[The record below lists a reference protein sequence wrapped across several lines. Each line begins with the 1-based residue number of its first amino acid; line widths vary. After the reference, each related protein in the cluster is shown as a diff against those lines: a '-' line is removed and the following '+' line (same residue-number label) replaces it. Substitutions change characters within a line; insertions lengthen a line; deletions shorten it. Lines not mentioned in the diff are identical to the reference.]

1 MKFSENLKTQ
11 RILNGVKQ
19 EDIAIL
25 CDVTRSAVSNWE
37 NGRRLPQLSTI
48 QTLTKFFNITIEEL
62 MGSDIQFIEYLEK
75 ESIVTPDEPKHFSKI
90 PMIFALLTLVV
101 VTLLTILIVP
111 VVKDKYIN
119 NGNVN
124 EVEYIDAN
132 SISKVSLELKHYDEI
147 ITIEFDEYST
157 YFVNKD
163 IAADNG
169 KIYMIEGL
177 NLSAIFRDDA
187 WGLKKYVQFQICL
200 LNDKFMSFVLKD
212 IIFISYNNYSVIKNN
227 RNELRIHSNNNY
239 TISFY
244 ISNNK
249 YYLDVLQIN

>member
-132 SISKVSLELKHYDEI
+132 SISKVRLLLNYYDE
-147 ITIEFDEYST
+147 TIPVQFDKYPVSSLD
-157 YFVNKD
+157 YG
-163 IAADNG
+163 ICADNG
-169 KIYMIEGL
+169 SVYIIKELFPSIFFKNEGWSFKKFIQCKVQLYSEKICYELLENDININEKY
-177 NLSAIFRDDA
+177 IDDYENN
-187 WGLKKYVQFQICL
+187 KIIIIQKNKTY
-200 LNDKFMSFVLKD
+200 SF
-212 IIFISYNNYSVIKNN
+212 
-227 RNELRIHSNNNY
+227 
-239 TISFY
+239 SFY
-244 ISNNK
+244 ISDSK

>member
-132 SISKVSLELKHYDEI
+132 SISKVKLTLEYYSEI
-147 ITIEFDEYST
+147 VSVD
-157 YFVNKD
+157 FVECMASRMSNE
-163 IAADNG
+163 IQTDNG
-169 KIYMIEGL
+169 KIYIIENLQISELFIVDEWGMDKFVKSKLYIQDKNTYSLTFIEKIDYLTSFNETLNNKDEGL
-177 NLSAIFRDDA
+177 FF
-187 WGLKKYVQFQICL
+187 KIC
-200 LNDKFMSFVLKD
+200 K
-212 IIFISYNNYSVIKNN
+212 NYS
-227 RNELRIHSNNNY
+227 L
-239 TISFY
+239 SFY

>member
-1 MKFSENLKTQ
+1 MKFSENLKKQ

-75 ESIVTPDEPKHFSKI
+75 ESIVTPDEPKHFSKV

-132 SISKVSLELKHYDEI
+132 SISKVSLLLKYYNETVI
-147 ITIEFDEYST
+147 IDFDEFSILIMSEEINT
-157 YFVNKD
+157 
-163 IAADNG
+163 DNG
-169 KIYMIEGL
+169 KVYMINPLET
-177 NLSAIFRDDA
+177 SKIFSHVEWALGDDIHFKVSMYS
-187 WGLKKYVQFQICL
+187 KKVNKSIL
-200 LNDKFMSFVLKD
+200 INK
-212 IIFISYNNYSVIKNN
+212 KNN
-227 RNELRIHSNNNY
+227 FANLIEAKNNINNELTITMREVYS
-239 TISFY
+239 ISFY
-244 ISNNK
+244 ISNSK

>member
-1 MKFSENLKTQ
+1 MKFSENLKKQ

-75 ESIVTPDEPKHFSKI
+75 ESIVTPDEPKHFSKV

-132 SISKVSLELKHYDEI
+132 SISKVSLIL
-147 ITIEFDEYST
+147 EYYNEVVSIDFEE
-157 YFVNKD
+157 YPVSNFEEGCFS
-163 IAADNG
+163 DNG
-169 KIYMIEGL
+169 IVYIIDNL
-177 NLSAIFRDDA
+177 NTNLFFCSKS
-187 WGLKKYVQFQICL
+187 WGSGNYVQYKIVL
-200 LNDKFMSFVLKD
+200 LNEKACYELLDKDMTFSENFRKKIGTVLKL
-212 IIFISYNNYSVIKNN
+212 N
-227 RNELRIHSNNNY
+227 IHQNQKY
-239 TISFY
+239 TFSFY

>member
-132 SISKVSLELKHYDEI
+132 SISKVSLILKYYNETVSVDFEEYSI
-147 ITIEFDEYST
+147 SFFEDQLQTDNNRVYTIEMLDPALFFKKEWGFGKLIHFKIQLFNNDTWCELLNSDI
-157 YFVNKD
+157 VN
-163 IAADNG
+163 
-169 KIYMIEGL
+169 
-177 NLSAIFRDDA
+177 SAISNN
-187 WGLKKYVQFQICL
+187 KET
-200 LNDKFMSFVLKD
+200 
-212 IIFISYNNYSVIKNN
+212 ISIHKNINYSF
-227 RNELRIHSNNNY
+227 
-239 TISFY
+239 SFY
-244 ISNNK
+244 ISDNK

>member
-132 SISKVSLELKHYDEI
+132 SISKVSLQLKYYNETVSVDFIECLASHISNEI
-147 ITIEFDEYST
+147 QT
-157 YFVNKD
+157 
-163 IAADNG
+163 DNG
-169 KIYMIEGL
+169 KIYIIE
-177 NLSAIFRDDA
+177 NLQISEFFIVDEWAKEMLVKSKLYIQNKNTYTLTFIEKRDCITSFNETINNKEELF
-187 WGLKKYVQFQICL
+187 LKTC
-200 LNDKFMSFVLKD
+200 
-212 IIFISYNNYSVIKNN
+212 NNYS
-227 RNELRIHSNNNY
+227 L
-239 TISFY
+239 SFY

>member
-75 ESIVTPDEPKHFSKI
+75 ESIVTPNEPKHFSKI

-132 SISKVSLELKHYDEI
+132 SISKVKLTLEYYSEI
-147 ITIEFDEYST
+147 VSVD
-157 YFVNKD
+157 FVECMASRMSNE
-163 IAADNG
+163 IQTDNG
-169 KIYMIEGL
+169 KIYIIENLQISELFIVDEWGMDKFVKSKLYIQDKNTYSLTFIEKIDYLTSFNETLNNKDEGL
-177 NLSAIFRDDA
+177 FF
-187 WGLKKYVQFQICL
+187 KIC
-200 LNDKFMSFVLKD
+200 K
-212 IIFISYNNYSVIKNN
+212 NYS
-227 RNELRIHSNNNY
+227 L
-239 TISFY
+239 SFY

>member
-124 EVEYIDAN
+124 EVEYIALA
-132 SISKVSLELKHYDEI
+132 KAH
-147 ITIEFDEYST
+147 
-157 YFVNKD
+157 
-163 IAADNG
+163 G
-169 KIYMIEGL
+169 
-177 NLSAIFRDDA
+177 AIP
-187 WGLKKYVQFQICL
+187 
-200 LNDKFMSFVLKD
+200 
-212 IIFISYNNYSVIKNN
+212 
-227 RNELRIHSNNNY
+227 
-239 TISFY
+239 
-244 ISNNK
+244 
-249 YYLDVLQIN
+249 

>member
-75 ESIVTPDEPKHFSKI
+75 ESIVTPNEPKHFSKI

-132 SISKVSLELKHYDEI
+132 SISKVSLILEYFNEVVSIDFVERLASHISNEI
-147 ITIEFDEYST
+147 QT
-157 YFVNKD
+157 
-163 IAADNG
+163 DNG
-169 KIYMIEGL
+169 KIYIIEVL
-177 NLSAIFRDDA
+177 QISKIFFVDEWATEKFVKSKLYIQNKNTYSLTFLETKD
-187 WGLKKYVQFQICL
+187 FDIFFNET
-200 LNDKFMSFVLKD
+200 LNDKDEEFFFKTC
-212 IIFISYNNYSVIKNN
+212 NNYS
-227 RNELRIHSNNNY
+227 L
-239 TISFY
+239 SFY

>member
-132 SISKVSLELKHYDEI
+132 SISKVKLTLEYYNEVVSIDFVERLASHISNEI
-147 ITIEFDEYST
+147 QT
-157 YFVNKD
+157 
-163 IAADNG
+163 DNG
-169 KIYMIEGL
+169 KIYIIENLQISELFIIDEWASKKIVKSKLYFYNKSINSLTFLEKRDFEIFFNETMNNKDEGL
-177 NLSAIFRDDA
+177 FF
-187 WGLKKYVQFQICL
+187 KIC
-200 LNDKFMSFVLKD
+200 K
-212 IIFISYNNYSVIKNN
+212 
-227 RNELRIHSNNNY
+227 NY

>member
-101 VTLLTILIVP
+101 VALLTILIVP
-111 VVKDKYIN
+111 VVKDKYTN

-132 SISKVSLELKHYDEI
+132 SISKVKLTLEYYSEI
-147 ITIEFDEYST
+147 VSVD
-157 YFVNKD
+157 FVECMASRMSNE
-163 IAADNG
+163 IQTDNG
-169 KIYMIEGL
+169 KIYIIENLQISELFIVDEWGMDKFVKSKLYIQNKNTSSLTFIEKIDYITSFNETLNNKDEGL
-177 NLSAIFRDDA
+177 FF
-187 WGLKKYVQFQICL
+187 KIC
-200 LNDKFMSFVLKD
+200 K
-212 IIFISYNNYSVIKNN
+212 NYS
-227 RNELRIHSNNNY
+227 L
-239 TISFY
+239 SFY

>member
-124 EVEYIDAN
+124 EIEYIDAN
-132 SISKVSLELKHYDEI
+132 SISKVNLVLKHYDETISIQFDKYPLSSLNDEIHTDNDNIYI
-147 ITIEFDEYST
+147 IKELLPSLLFKNEGWSFNKLIQCKIQLLNEEICYEILEKDLTLNEKYIEEFENAKT
-157 YFVNKD
+157 VVVRIN
-163 IAADNG
+163 
-169 KIYMIEGL
+169 
-177 NLSAIFRDDA
+177 
-187 WGLKKYVQFQICL
+187 KKYSL
-200 LNDKFMSFVLKD
+200 
-212 IIFISYNNYSVIKNN
+212 
-227 RNELRIHSNNNY
+227 
-239 TISFY
+239 SFY

>member
-132 SISKVSLELKHYDEI
+132 SISKVSLILEYYSEVVSIDFVERLASHISNEI
-147 ITIEFDEYST
+147 QT
-157 YFVNKD
+157 
-163 IAADNG
+163 DNG
-169 KIYMIEGL
+169 KIYIIE
-177 NLSAIFRDDA
+177 NLSFCFIKDYSENSGTSLSECSILSLSDVMTLSAGIFQSILNSGASYLMPHSD
-187 WGLKKYVQFQICL
+187 CL
-200 LNDKFMSFVLKD
+200 L
-212 IIFISYNNYSVIKNN
+212 
-227 RNELRIHSNNNY
+227 
-239 TISFY
+239 
-244 ISNNK
+244 
-249 YYLDVLQIN
+249 

>member
-132 SISKVSLELKHYDEI
+132 SISKVSLMLIYYDEI
-147 ITIEFDEYST
+147 VSVDFEEYPVSYVEKDLHTDNDSIYIINNLDTNLFFINEEWGFSKYIQCKVFLINKNMSSQISNSKILLAEKNHIELE
-157 YFVNKD
+157 NQ
-163 IAADNG
+163 
-169 KIYMIEGL
+169 KII
-177 NLSAIFRDDA
+177 NI
-187 WGLKKYVQFQICL
+187 K
-200 LNDKFMSFVLKD
+200 
-212 IIFISYNNYSVIKNN
+212 KNN
-227 RNELRIHSNNNY
+227 KYLIL
-239 TISFY
+239 FY

>member
-132 SISKVSLELKHYDEI
+132 SISKVNLMLIYYDETVSVDFEEYPVSYVEKDLHTDNDSIYI
-147 ITIEFDEYST
+147 I
-157 YFVNKD
+157 N
-163 IAADNG
+163 
-169 KIYMIEGL
+169 
-177 NLSAIFRDDA
+177 NLDTNLFFWSKE
-187 WGLKKYVQFQICL
+187 WGFGNYVQYKIVL
-200 LNDKFMSFVLKD
+200 LNENICYELLDSDVTFGKNYEEKFRELFKPN
-212 IIFISYNNYSVIKNN
+212 IHQNN
-227 RNELRIHSNNNY
+227 RYS
-239 TISFY
+239 ISFY

>member
-75 ESIVTPDEPKHFSKI
+75 ESIVTPNEPKHFSKI

-132 SISKVSLELKHYDEI
+132 SISKVSLCLLYYNEI
-147 ITIEFDEYST
+147 VPIDFIEYPVSYMNEQVNTDNNKVYIIDNLEVSSLLST
-157 YFVNKD
+157 CK
-163 IAADNG
+163 
-169 KIYMIEGL
+169 
-177 NLSAIFRDDA
+177 
-187 WGLKKYVQFQICL
+187 WGLKKTVNFRL
-200 LNDKFMSFVLKD
+200 HVFVDKINEPITMNNKNYFENFRKLKSLENTELVM
-212 IIFISYNNYSVIKNN
+212 FTHNNYS
-227 RNELRIHSNNNY
+227 L
-239 TISFY
+239 SFY

>member
-132 SISKVSLELKHYDEI
+132 SISKVSLVMRYYNETVSIDFVERLASHISNEI
-147 ITIEFDEYST
+147 QT
-157 YFVNKD
+157 
-163 IAADNG
+163 DNG
-169 KIYMIEGL
+169 KIYIIE
-177 NLSAIFRDDA
+177 NLQISELFIVDEWSTEKFVKSKLYIQNKNTYSLSFIEKIDCITSFNETINN
-187 WGLKKYVQFQICL
+187 KYEEL
-200 LNDKFMSFVLKD
+200 LFKTC
-212 IIFISYNNYSVIKNN
+212 NNYS
-227 RNELRIHSNNNY
+227 L
-239 TISFY
+239 SFY

>member
-75 ESIVTPDEPKHFSKI
+75 ESIATPDEPKHFSKI

-132 SISKVSLELKHYDEI
+132 SISKVRLVLKHYDEI
-147 ITIEFDEYST
+147 ITIVFNEYST
-157 YFVNKD
+157 SYIKNEIHSDNNRLYVINELFPSLFFKNEGWSFKKFIQCKIQLLNEEICYEILEKDLTLNEKYIEEFKNNKA
-163 IAADNG
+163 IIIQKN
-169 KIYMIEGL
+169 KIY
-177 NLSAIFRDDA
+177 
-187 WGLKKYVQFQICL
+187 
-200 LNDKFMSFVLKD
+200 SF
-212 IIFISYNNYSVIKNN
+212 
-227 RNELRIHSNNNY
+227 
-239 TISFY
+239 SFY

>member
-19 EDIAIL
+19 EDIATL

-37 NGRRLPQLSTI
+37 NGRRLPHIDII
-48 QTLTKFFNITIEEL
+48 QSLANFFNVTMEDLLGTDIKYIKQFTKEE
-62 MGSDIQFIEYLEK
+62 
-75 ESIVTPDEPKHFSKI
+75 IVAPNKTKHFSKV

-132 SISKVSLELKHYDEI
+132 SISKVSLILEYYSELVFVGFKEYQVSMLNDELQ
-147 ITIEFDEYST
+147 T
-157 YFVNKD
+157 
-163 IAADNG
+163 DNG
-169 KIYMIEGL
+169 KVYIIECLETSQLFSEVEWSSTKLINFKVSLYDENIKKSVLINKKNYFADFHRVKSNL
-177 NLSAIFRDDA
+177 N
-187 WGLKKYVQFQICL
+187 
-200 LNDKFMSFVLKD
+200 
-212 IIFISYNNYSVIKNN
+212 
-227 RNELRIHSNNNY
+227 NELIVLMDFKYS
-239 TISFY
+239 ISFY
-244 ISNNK
+244 ILDNK
-249 YYLDVLQIN
+249 YYLDVLQI

>member
-19 EDIAIL
+19 EDIATL

-37 NGRRLPQLSTI
+37 NGRRLPHIDII
-48 QTLTKFFNITIEEL
+48 QSLANFFNVTMEDLLGTDIKYVKQLTKEETVA
-62 MGSDIQFIEYLEK
+62 SNK
-75 ESIVTPDEPKHFSKI
+75 TKHFSKV

-132 SISKVSLELKHYDEI
+132 SISKVSLVLTHYDET
-147 ITIEFDEYST
+147 ITLEFKEYLSS
-157 YFVNKD
+157 FLNK
-163 IAADNG
+163 IVPTDNG
-169 KIYMIEGL
+169 RVYMIDNL
-177 NLSAIFRDDA
+177 NMSRLFEDDS
-187 WGLKKYVQFQICL
+187 WGLKEYIQFQVFLSNSKLESFAIKEF
-200 LNDKFMSFVLKD
+200 LN
-212 IIFISYNNYSVIKNN
+212 ISYNNSTVLINS
-227 RNELRIHSNNNY
+227 RNELRIFSDNKY

-249 YYLDVLQIN
+249 YYLDVLQI

>member
-132 SISKVSLELKHYDEI
+132 SISKVSLVMRYYNETVSVDFEELPD
-147 ITIEFDEYST
+147 T
-157 YFVNKD
+157 YFKED
-163 IAADNG
+163 IQSD
-169 KIYMIEGL
+169 
-177 NLSAIFRDDA
+177 
-187 WGLKKYVQFQICL
+187 
-200 LNDKFMSFVLKD
+200 
-212 IIFISYNNYSVIKNN
+212 
-227 RNELRIHSNNNY
+227 NNNVYVIFDLYPSLFFKNREWGFERFLQCKIQIISGISKKWTVCQKQIGIY
-239 TISFY
+239 TISFNIK
-244 ISNNK
+244 ISI
-249 YYLDVLQIN
+249 YRISLYCSS

>member
-132 SISKVSLELKHYDEI
+132 SISKVSLILEYYSEVVSIDFVERLASHISNEI
-147 ITIEFDEYST
+147 QT
-157 YFVNKD
+157 
-163 IAADNG
+163 DNG
-169 KIYMIEGL
+169 KIYIIEVL
-177 NLSAIFRDDA
+177 QISKIFFVDEWAKEMLVKSKLYIQNKNTYTLTFIEKIDYITSFNETINN
-187 WGLKKYVQFQICL
+187 KDEEL
-200 LNDKFMSFVLKD
+200 LFKTC
-212 IIFISYNNYSVIKNN
+212 
-227 RNELRIHSNNNY
+227 NNY

-249 YYLDVLQIN
+249 YYLDVLQL

>member
-132 SISKVSLELKHYDEI
+132 SISKVSLVLTYYNETVYVDFEECL
-147 ITIEFDEYST
+147 TINAYENIHS
-157 YFVNKD
+157 
-163 IAADNG
+163 DNG
-169 KIYMIEGL
+169 KVYVIKCLETVDYF
-177 NLSAIFRDDA
+177 SQRDWASEKTIHFKVSLYD
-187 WGLKKYVQFQICL
+187 KKI
-200 LNDKFMSFVLKD
+200 KKFVLINKKNIFENFGKTVNNKND
-212 IIFISYNNYSVIKNN
+212 ELIIFMQEKYS
-227 RNELRIHSNNNY
+227 L
-239 TISFY
+239 SFY
-244 ISNNK
+244 ISDNK

>member
-124 EVEYIDAN
+124 EGEYIDAN
-132 SISKVSLELKHYDEI
+132 SISKVKLTLEYYSEVISIDFVERLASHISKEI
-147 ITIEFDEYST
+147 QT
-157 YFVNKD
+157 
-163 IAADNG
+163 DNG
-169 KIYMIEGL
+169 KIYIIE
-177 NLSAIFRDDA
+177 NLQISELFIVDE
-187 WGLKKYVQFQICL
+187 WGM
-200 LNDKFMSFVLKD
+200 DKFVQSKLYVYNKKTYSLELIEKRDCIISFNETINNKEELLLKTC
-212 IIFISYNNYSVIKNN
+212 NNYS
-227 RNELRIHSNNNY
+227 L
-239 TISFY
+239 SFY

>member
-132 SISKVSLELKHYDEI
+132 SISKVSLQLKYYDETVSVDFEEYPVSYVEKDLHTDNDSIYI
-147 ITIEFDEYST
+147 INNLDTNLFFINEEWGFSKYIQCK
-157 YFVNKD
+157 VLLINKNMSSQ
-163 IAADNG
+163 ISNN
-169 KIYMIEGL
+169 KI
-177 NLSAIFRDDA
+177 
-187 WGLKKYVQFQICL
+187 L
-200 LNDKFMSFVLKD
+200 LAEKNHRELENQK
-212 IIFISYNNYSVIKNN
+212 VINIKKNN
-227 RNELRIHSNNNY
+227 KYL
-239 TISFY
+239 ISFY

>member
-132 SISKVSLELKHYDEI
+132 SISKVKLTLEYYSEI
-147 ITIEFDEYST
+147 VSVDFAERLTSYISNEIQT
-157 YFVNKD
+157 
-163 IAADNG
+163 DNG
-169 KIYMIEGL
+169 KIYIIE
-177 NLSAIFRDDA
+177 NLQISELFIVDEWSRKTIVQSKLCIQNKNTYSLTFIEKIDYITSFNETINN
-187 WGLKKYVQFQICL
+187 KYEEL
-200 LNDKFMSFVLKD
+200 LFKTC
-212 IIFISYNNYSVIKNN
+212 
-227 RNELRIHSNNNY
+227 NNY